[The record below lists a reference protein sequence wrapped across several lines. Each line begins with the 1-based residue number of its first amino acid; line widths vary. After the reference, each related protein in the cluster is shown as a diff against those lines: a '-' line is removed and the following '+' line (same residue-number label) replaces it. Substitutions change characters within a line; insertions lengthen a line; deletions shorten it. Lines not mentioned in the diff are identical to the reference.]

1 MKNKIVDNENHDF
14 YFRYHHSAGDSM
26 LMMDAD
32 DLDDN
37 VVAIASIM
45 FLIADLDD
53 PIPKNWYI
61 FEIVLHW
68 ILSILFLL
76 IDIL

>member
-53 PIPKNWYI
+53 PIPKN
-61 FEIVLHW
+61 
-68 ILSILFLL
+68 
-76 IDIL
+76 